1 MKALVTGGAGF
12 IGSHLIDLLLEE
24 DYEVICYDNLEDGNL
39 DNISSASKN
48 SKFTF
53 IKDDILNYETLCESS
68 IGCDVIFHLA
78 GKADIVP
85 SVENPR
91 KYFEVNVSGTVNV
104 LEAARLNSVRRVV
117 YAASSSCYGIAK
129 NFPTKETDELSPE
142 YPYAQTKLMGEEALL
157 HWGKI
162 YNIEVNS
169 LRLFNVYGPR
179 SRTNG
184 TYGAVFGVFLA
195 QKLAKKPFTV
205 VGDGEQVRDF
215 VFVKDVAKAF
225 LSAATSKS
233 VNEIFNVSTGNPQ
246 SVNTLISLL
255 DGYGVE
261 YIPKRPGEP
270 DRTHGDHSKI
280 QSKLG
285 WSARTSFEE
294 GVSEILENIDYWKKA
309 KVWSTSEIVDET
321 RSWFKFLGNSGEK

>member
-24 DYEVICYDNLEDGNL
+24 KFEVICFDNLDDGNL
-39 DNISSASKN
+39 ENLSHALKSN
-48 SKFTF
+48 SFTF
-53 IKDDILNYETLCESS
+53 IEDDILNFDRLSEASV
-68 IGCDVIFHLA
+68 GCDVIFHLA

-85 SVENPR
+85 SVENPK
-91 KYFEVNVSGTVNV
+91 KYFDVNVTGTVNV
-104 LEAARLNSVRRVV
+104 LEAARFNSIKRVV
-117 YAASSSCYGIAK
+117 YAASSSCYGIAT
-129 NFPTKETDELSPE
+129 NFPTSETDALSPE

-195 QKLAKKPFTV
+195 QKLANKPFTV

-215 VFVKDVAKAF
+215 VFVTDVAKAF
-225 LSAATSKS
+225 LSAATSKCFQ
-233 VNEIFNVSTGNPQ
+233 EIFNVATGKPQ

-255 DGYGVE
+255 DGHGVE
-261 YIPKRPGEP
+261 FIPKRPGEP
-270 DRTHGDHSKI
+270 DRTHGDSSKI
-280 QSKLG
+280 ANKLN
-285 WSARTSFEE
+285 WHAEVSFAD
-294 GVSEILENIDYWKKA
+294 GVAEILKNIDYWKKA

-321 RSWFKFLGNSGEK
+321 KSWFKFLGTDCEE